1 MFTEESGTGF
11 FAKMKSVFSATEKSA
26 NEETSTDTIAPA
38 TETTTGFT
46 GLKAIVVNPAEEVT
60 TTFVE
65 PVLTY
70 TSRVS
75 DESVTERE
83 IPLRTVEVT
92 APTYNN
98 QSVEKDLDIRF
109 ATKFI
114 QANGKFIFCE
124 SIKEA
129 VEGLRMLKA
138 ERNWSHIFCWE
149 NEIKDAFCESNF
161 QKGAI
166 GYTIENSDAAI
177 SLCESLIAEEGTII
191 LNPKQASRRRLHCFP
206 KTHIIITDVAH
217 LATTEGDGLE
227 RFYALNKG
235 ELPSIIKLGSCNSG
249 HFYDKQRL
257 ILNAEGTEDV
267 YVFLV
272 DQKIPPSLRP

>member
-1 MFTEESGTGF
+1 MFKEESGSGF
-11 FAKMKSVFSATEKSA
+11 FAKMKNVFSYTEKA
-26 NEETSTDTIAPA
+26 NN
-38 TETTTGFT
+38 TETITETLVAAPEASSD
-46 GLKAIVVNPAEEVT
+46 LKVKFSTSQAET
-60 TTFVE
+60 INAFSE

-92 APTYNN
+92 APVYTLN
-98 QSVEKDLDIRF
+98 VEKDLDIRF

-114 QANGKFIFCE
+114 QANGKFVFCE
-124 SIKEA
+124 NLKEA
-129 VEGLRMLKA
+129 IEGLRMLKA

-177 SLCESLIAEEGTII
+177 SLCESLIADEGTII

-217 LATTEGDGLE
+217 LAATEAEGLE
-227 RFYALNKG
+227 KFYALNKG
-235 ELPSIIKLGSCNSG
+235 ELPNIIKLGSCNNG

-272 DQKIPPSLRP
+272 DKPIPPSLRP

>member
-1 MFTEESGTGF
+1 MFKEESGSGF
-11 FAKMKSVFSATEKSA
+11 FAKMKNVFSYTEKA
-26 NEETSTDTIAPA
+26 NN
-38 TETTTGFT
+38 TETITETLVAAPEASSD
-46 GLKAIVVNPAEEVT
+46 LKVKFSTSQAETVNA
-60 TTFVE
+60 FSE

-75 DESVTERE
+75 AESVTERE

-92 APTYNN
+92 APVYTLN
-98 QSVEKDLDIRF
+98 VEKDLDIRF

-114 QANGKFIFCE
+114 QANGKFVFCE
-124 SIKEA
+124 NLKEA
-129 VEGLRMLKA
+129 IEGLRMLKA

-177 SLCESLIAEEGTII
+177 SLCESLIADEGTII

-217 LATTEGDGLE
+217 LAATEAEGLE
-227 RFYALNKG
+227 KFYALNKG
-235 ELPSIIKLGSCNSG
+235 ELPNIIKLGSCNNG

-272 DQKIPPSLRP
+272 DKPIPPSLRP

>member
-1 MFTEESGTGF
+1 MFKDESGSGF
-11 FAKMKSVFSATEKSA
+11 FAKMKNVFSYTEKTTTSELISEA
-26 NEETSTDTIAPA
+26 QVATAEAPVELKSKFSTAQQSETSTAYA
-38 TETTTGFT
+38 
-46 GLKAIVVNPAEEVT
+46 
-60 TTFVE
+60 E
-65 PVLTY
+65 PVFTY
-70 TSRVS
+70 TSRVT
-75 DESVTERE
+75 DESVTARE

-92 APTYNN
+92 APVYTLNT
-98 QSVEKDLDIRF
+98 EKDLDIRF

-114 QANGKFIFCE
+114 QANGKFVFCE
-124 SIKEA
+124 DLKEA
-129 VEGLRMLKA
+129 IEGLRMLKA

-177 SLCESLIAEEGTII
+177 SLCESLIADEGTII

-217 LATTEGDGLE
+217 LAGTEAEGLE

-235 ELPSIIKLGSCNSG
+235 ELPNIIKLGSCNNG

-272 DQKIPPSLRP
+272 DKPIPPSLRP